1 MTPRSSPTSTGSG
14 HLWPAPLRR
23 DSGFWQQ
30 NSMLLV
36 LLLLIAA
43 ATLISNGVFIRPA
56 NLITFLYQSSIVGV
70 LAISQTL
77 VILAGGLD
85 LSVAALTILTA
96 IVMGAASTEQQSY
109 LPAVGALPA
118 IGLGLGAAA
127 VVGLTNGLF
136 VSRTRIPPF
145 IVTLAMFLMVSG
157 CSYLITGGAPI
168 YYPAPLFEAFGQAK
182 LLGIPNPVYVW
193 LGLTL
198 VAQFLLART
207 RLGAEIYAVGGN
219 ERAALLSGLRVGR
232 VKQMVYVLS
241 SLLAGVAGFLF
252 LARTGYAIPSAGGD
266 YTMDSI
272 AAVVVGGVSLTG
284 GRGSIKDALIG
295 VLILAILGNLM
306 NILLISP
313 YIQAAIKGVIIL
325 LAVWMNLRVAGQH
338 S

>member
-1 MTPRSSPTSTGSG
+1 MTLPSPTTRPGQPWLASLHKG
-14 HLWPAPLRR
+14 
-23 DSGFWQQ
+23 SGFWQH

-36 LLLLIAA
+36 LLLLIVV
-43 ATLISNGVFIRPA
+43 ATIVSEGVFIRPA

-85 LSVAALTILTA
+85 LSVAALTILIA
-96 IVMGAASTEQQSY
+96 LVMGAASTDRQSY
-109 LPAVGALPA
+109 LPFVGAVPA
-118 IGLGLGAAA
+118 MGLGLGVAA
-127 VVGLTNGLF
+127 VVGFSNGLLA
-136 VSRTRIPPF
+136 SRSRIPPF

-168 YYPAPLFEAFGQAK
+168 YYPDPLFESFGQAK
-182 LLGIPNPVYVW
+182 LLGIPNPVFVW
-193 LGLTL
+193 LGLTAL
-198 VAQFLLART
+198 AQFLLVRT
-207 RLGAEIYAVGGN
+207 RLGVEIYAVGGN
-219 ERAALLSGLRVGR
+219 ERAALLSGLRVRR

-284 GRGSIKDALIG
+284 GRGSVRDALIG

-313 YIQAAIKGVIIL
+313 YIQAAIKGIIIL
-325 LAVWMNLRVAGQH
+325 VAVWMNLRVAGQR
-338 S
+338 

>member
-1 MTPRSSPTSTGSG
+1 MTPPSPSTSRPGQPWLAS
-14 HLWPAPLRR
+14 LYK
-23 DSGFWQQ
+23 DSDFWQR

-36 LLLLIAA
+36 LLLLMIV
-43 ATLISNGVFIRPA
+43 ATIVSEGVFIRPA

-85 LSVAALTILTA
+85 LSVAALTILIA
-96 IVMGAASTEQQSY
+96 LVMGAASTDRQSY
-109 LPAVGALPA
+109 LPFVGAAPA
-118 IGLGLGAAA
+118 MGLGLGVATG
-127 VVGLTNGLF
+127 VGFINGLL
-136 VSRTRIPPF
+136 VSRSRIPPF

-219 ERAALLSGLRVGR
+219 ERAALLSGLHVRR